1 MRRALAIAL
10 LLALTGCAT
19 PPRILES
26 SGIPAPAPVGWDI
39 HCATDPGPECS
50 DAP

>member
-10 LLALTGCAT
+10 LLALNGCVTT
-19 PPRILES
+19 PRVLES
-26 SGIPAPAPVGWDI
+26 SGIEAPAPVGWDD
-39 HCATDPGPECS
+39 HCRTDPGPECP